1 MRKNYFRL
9 KKKKKF
15 QYMKTLNAL
24 THHQRATEAIK
35 FRFTF
40 DVSLDYSFSCML
52 LEIKVN

>member
-1 MRKNYFRL
+1 
-9 KKKKKF
+9 
-15 QYMKTLNAL
+15 MKTLNAL